1 VAQRRIPLRF
11 VFWAVWRPSAD
22 SWVIRS
28 WVKLGVH
35 RGGGRGTA
43 EGSGRGLQI
52 EFPSG
57 SGADPS
63 GPIWLLCPF
72 TPKAGANGGPKA
84 QPNERT
90 SRDGN
95 FIFWIDFRGSATE
108 DSVAFRVLGQ
118 FATLCLLGIGWPLGG
133 PSVAQGPP
141 KRRARITLG
150 LNGGRVIIYL
160 TNQRLSGTL
169 VSGDRHETKNS
180 SSRHP
185 ALQR

>member
-1 VAQRRIPLRF
+1 MAQRRIPLRF

-22 SWVIRS
+22 SWVIRCP

-35 RGGGRGTA
+35 RGGGGARLKGQA
-43 EGSGRGLQI
+43 EGCKSSSQAAGEQI
-52 EFPSG
+52 
-57 SGADPS
+57 PS

-118 FATLCLLGIGWPLGG
+118 FATLCLLGIGIGLGWPLGG

-141 KRRARITLG
+141 KRRAREAQGSNCGSALFAT
-150 LNGGRVIIYL
+150 
-160 TNQRLSGTL
+160 RL
-169 VSGDRHETKNS
+169 
-180 SSRHP
+180 
-185 ALQR
+185 